1 MGNVICRGV
10 FSLEVREMS
19 AIKELD
25 AMYLSV
31 DHKVDEPRSD
41 AEYISLLQ
49 QGNAEENIDKIYE
62 FIEACER
69 GRGLWVNESLPEL
82 LAKGFEESPEQLMN
96 VLAGKNHFER
106 CVFLASCSV
115 EMKCSFIKLGASENM
130 CYLYECMRQVLNGA
144 KESTE
149 VNSALERG
157 SVLLSAGDRDIWKR
171 WIRRNEYNKKW
182 IGLLGRVLPK
192 LSSEGMSIYAETIR
206 LDMDIK
212 YYRCIYSSLEVMSE
226 AEYKEFCKIIAPII
240 YRRWKEMLGAKRES
254 GNCQRGLVC
263 TGYGD
268 LVLGAMF
275 ILFAEQTDWENELS
289 AEIDRLI
296 TDMTAWYS
304 KITEMANVFFL
315 DITQIYY
322 LVYIVKIH
330 AHEVGPHLS
339 EKLGNV
345 KKLMQNFDYLWD
357 RRDEENK
364 KKVYEILNL
373 SAII

>member
-1 MGNVICRGV
+1 
-10 FSLEVREMS
+10 LEVREMS
-19 AIKELD
+19 AIKKLD
-25 AMYLSV
+25 TMYLSV

-41 AEYISLLQ
+41 AEYISLLH

-69 GRGLWVNESLPEL
+69 GCGLWVNESLPEL
-82 LAKGFEESPEQLMN
+82 LAKGFEESPEKLMN

-115 EMKCSFIKLGASENM
+115 EMKCTFIKLGASENM
-130 CYLYECMRQVLNGA
+130 FFLYECLRQVLNEA
-144 KESTE
+144 RESTE

-157 SVLLSAGDRDIWKR
+157 SVLLSAGDCDIWKR

-192 LSSEGMSIYAETIR
+192 LSSEGMSIYAKTIR
-206 LDMDIK
+206 LDMDMK
-212 YYRCIYSSLEVMSE
+212 YYRCICSSLEVMSE
-226 AEYKEFCKIIAPII
+226 AEYEVFCNTIAPII

-254 GNCQRGLVC
+254 GNYQRGLVC
-263 TGYGD
+263 TGYGN

-275 ILFAEQTDWENELS
+275 FLFVEQTDWEKELVD
-289 AEIDRLI
+289 EINRLI
-296 TDMTAWYS
+296 TDMMAWYPR
-304 KITEMANVFFL
+304 ITEMANVFCL

-322 LVYIVKIH
+322 LINIGITH
-330 AHEVGPHLS
+330 AYEVGPYLS
-339 EKLGNV
+339 EKLGNA
-345 KKLMQNFDYLWD
+345 KKIMQNFDYLWD

-373 SAII
+373 PAIV